1 STELD
6 SKAPIFR
13 LSFSSLRSLTLN
25 HFNPRKATIDLNHH
39 NLHCFNQTHSH
50 IAKISLASYLHHH
63 RCIAIFIVAQP
74 ESHLL
79 HHQTHLDQ
87 MLVRL
92 CTFSLIDSLLM
103 HNLAIMNV
111 CFDGNCKLRCM
122 LDIGQPLN
130 KWNDVVLAFD
140 GMEWNDIMAKC

>member
-50 IAKISLASYLHHH
+50 IAKISLASHLHHH
-63 RCIAIFIVAQP
+63 RCTAIFIVAQP

-79 HHQTHLDQ
+79 HHQTHL
-87 MLVRL
+87 
-92 CTFSLIDSLLM
+92 FSL
-103 HNLAIMNV
+103 LAKYLILQLTKRQQWM
-111 CFDGNCKLRCM
+111 KLTQYQQWMKLTQCQRC
-122 LDIGQPLN
+122 L
-130 KWNDVVLAFD
+130 
-140 GMEWNDIMAKC
+140 